1 MNLGLMITI
10 AAMVAIVMYIQ
21 INKLTKKID
30 EDPNDTSV
38 YNKFCEAINNELM
51 GFKEQFLNDES
62 LNLISKSEFDSKI
75 DDFIKELKFIQTMNA
90 NRKDS
95 KIWENSLF
103 TFLDKID
110 KFINTNTKN
119 GEENADRLR
128 NNLMLTYKKEM

>member
-1 MNLGLMITI
+1 MITI

-30 EDPNDTSV
+30 EDPNNTSV

>member
-1 MNLGLMITI
+1 MITI

-38 YNKFCEAINNELM
+38 YNKFCKAINNELM

>member
-1 MNLGLMITI
+1 MITI

>member
-1 MNLGLMITI
+1 MITI
-10 AAMVAIVMYIQ
+10 AIMVAIVMYIQ

-30 EDPNDTSV
+30 EDPNDTNM

-62 LNLISKSEFDSKI
+62 LNLISKSEFDEKI
-75 DDFIKELKFIQTMNA
+75 DDFIKELKFIQTMNT

-110 KFINTNTKN
+110 KFISTNTKN
-119 GEENADRLR
+119 GEKNADRLR

>member
-30 EDPNDTSV
+30 EDPNDTSM

>member
-1 MNLGLMITI
+1 MITI

-30 EDPNDTSV
+30 EDPNDTSM